1 MKRTVLSMAA
11 VLAAATSPIPADV
24 VTERW
29 GAGKD
34 AVQHAE
40 AIKFAAGDK
49 GGGIV
54 MTVDLSALP
63 RGAAVYRARLF
74 FFGTKWDDVSFRIF
88 PKENARQP
96 LRLAEPYSTWFDA
109 TAAVQAWTTARADK
123 GTLQVKQAPR
133 FARERTYL
141 EIAYEGELDDAPPQ
155 ATGVRAF
162 YRDGQVF
169 VTFREVQP
177 PDDGKEDIS
186 WADLAGRFSGDYY
199 GPVGGPAGGKRRYLL
214 VRHSRPL
221 TPRNVGQ
228 AAIVAEVLPGTA
240 FNTRE
245 GLKLDARR
253 KREYVVNI
261 KAGGKGEGLSAG
273 ADVKVLRVAVENGK
287 PVAAGEGVIVH
298 TVRQAGKFY
307 YAVLTADEGKA
318 NTKDM
323 SPSNTA
329 GPIEQ
334 RRAAP
339 SPVMYKEI
347 ATPLRKARHL
357 QRWYSYWTDQ
367 PLSPWP
373 ARYDVIVSHCPEL
386 LAKPAP
392 LHVGRSG
399 WNSWPVPSRA
409 GETSGLHMAHASD
422 MPVEFHSGLHD
433 AMGTLKG
440 FDGGKWQPFFTNR
453 QDALVRWAFRAFA
466 VDANR
471 ISANVGAWGCL
482 ELKRGDVFCYL
493 NGWALTELTKGF
505 QSWGRAVAI
514 WGHPRRYTGRPPEED
529 PYVGTNLTDWVES
542 HPQVE
547 LPFLNMYAR
556 GGSHWT
562 EMGWPPAPRFLHV
575 MIKTKRAF
583 VYSGRTNPLEA
594 AINKGVIRVRLNESL
609 PALGSCSLD
618 DNPGEG
624 DLRSAENFGAQL
636 NGYVLWDSD
645 SIRDQQDSWEIIL
658 WIDESSYHPTC
669 TVDLTPRRCQRFK
682 AAPGATYVWTNTL
695 LPGLPKLAKT
705 ADTALAVKGDSAA
718 PGKRVQQGTAKA
730 DAHGLVTI
738 EKLALTKGR
747 HHVVIRASR

>member
-1 MKRTVLSMAA
+1 MKRATLTVAA
-11 VLAAATSPIPADV
+11 ILATAYSSLLADV

-34 AVQHAE
+34 GVQHAE
-40 AIKFAAGDK
+40 AIQFAAGGE
-49 GGGIV
+49 GGGTM

-63 RGAAVYRARLF
+63 KGVAVYRARLF

-88 PKENARQP
+88 PRETPQQP
-96 LRLAEPYSTWFDA
+96 LKLAEPCFAWFDA
-109 TAAVQAWTTARADK
+109 TAAVQAWAKARADK
-123 GTLQVKQAPR
+123 GVLHLKQAPR

-141 EIAYEGELDDAPPQ
+141 EIAYEGRLEDAPPRV
-155 ATGVRAF
+155 TGVKAF

-169 VTFREVQP
+169 VTFKEVQP
-177 PDDGKEDIS
+177 LDDGKEDIS

-199 GPVGGPAGGKRRYLL
+199 GPVESPPLGKRHYLL
-214 VRHSRPL
+214 VRHEKPL
-221 TPRNVGQ
+221 TPQNIGQ
-228 AAIVAEVLPGTA
+228 AALVAEVLPGTA

-245 GLKLDARR
+245 ALKLDARR

-261 KAGGKGEGLSAG
+261 RAGQKGEALSTG
-273 ADVKVLRVAVENGK
+273 PEVKVLRVAVESGK

-298 TVRQAGKFY
+298 TVGQEGKFY
-307 YAVLTADEGKA
+307 YAVLTADDGRA
-318 NTKDM
+318 NTRDI
-323 SPSNTA
+323 SSSNTA

-347 ATPLRKARHL
+347 STPLRKGTHL

-373 ARYDVIVSHCPEL
+373 ARYDVIVGYCPEL

-392 LHVGRSG
+392 LHVGRGG
-399 WNSWPVPSRA
+399 WNSWPVPPAAR
-409 GETSGLHMAHASD
+409 ETSGLHMAHASD
-422 MPVEFHSGLHD
+422 IPVEFHSGLND

-440 FDGGKWQPFFTNR
+440 FDDGKWQPFFTSR
-453 QDALVRWAFRAFA
+453 QDALLEWAFKAFA

-471 ISANVGAWGCL
+471 VTANVGDWGCL

-493 NGWALTELTKGF
+493 NGWALSELTKGF
-505 QSWGRAVAI
+505 QSWGRAVGI
-514 WGHPRRYTGRPPEED
+514 WGHPRRYAARPPQEN
-529 PYVGTNLTDWVES
+529 PYVATNLTDWVES

-562 EMGWPPAPRFLHV
+562 EMGWPPVPRFLHV
-575 MIKTKRAF
+575 MTKTKRAF

-594 AINKGVIRVRLNESL
+594 AINKGVIRIRLNESL
-609 PALGSCSLD
+609 PALGNCSLD
-618 DNPGEG
+618 GNPGEG

-645 SIRDQQDSWEIIL
+645 SIRDDKDLWEVVL
-658 WIDESSYHPTC
+658 WIDGSSYYPTC
-669 TVDLTPRRCQRFK
+669 VVDLTPRRCRAFK
-682 AAPGATYVWTNTL
+682 PAAGRKFTWTNTL
-695 LPGLPKLAKT
+695 LPPAAADSPAGQGRKVVQTGQAT
-705 ADTALAVKGDSAA
+705 ADKY
-718 PGKRVQQGTAKA
+718 
-730 DAHGLVTI
+730 GLVTAERI
-738 EKLALTKGR
+738 QLTKGK
-747 HHVVIRASR
+747 HLIAIRAGS